1 MSRPR
6 SAAVLSALFLVGCQV
21 ILVTDKKQ
29 CASNADCVA
38 KGGANLVCVESVCRV
53 PADAGLGDAASDG
66 GEPWACLANPPG
78 KPLED
83 RSKLLLKRY
92 RYVVYSQDDCEH
104 NRAVPDMSVKLCSQR
119 DVGCQNPVE
128 VAQSDCD
135 GYFNLNA
142 VYEGFE
148 GYLLVTPPRP
158 AGQDGATGWSP
169 KVRQCFQELAAKE
182 AASGKSQERC
192 AVRLGDAGE
201 ALVPLPTDLM
211 PGIEMLVPPP
221 SKTDDPGAVLSPANS
236 TVCFSENTLRSLVN
250 AIGLGYE
257 SGAAHL
263 AVSARDCVDAPAA
276 GIAITV
282 AGGISPKSQVFYTD
296 AQGLPNTNQGET
308 SVDGSTGYVNLDPG
322 PTGLTSLSVT
332 ATRQATRER
341 VGVYAALVRS
351 GYVTIFNMAPL
362 KN

>member
-53 PADAGLGDAASDG
+53 PADAGLGDAATDG

-83 RSKLLLKRY
+83 RSKLLIRRN

-104 NRAVPDMSVKLCSQR
+104 KRPVPDMGVKLCSQR
-119 DVGCQNPVE
+119 DVACLSPVE
-128 VAQSDCD
+128 TARSDCD
-135 GYFNLNA
+135 GYFNLTA
-142 VYEGFE
+142 VYVGFE
-148 GYLLVTPPRP
+148 GYLLLTPPRP
-158 AGQDGATGWSP
+158 QLQDGATAWSP

-182 AASGKSQERC
+182 AAEGKSQERC
-192 AVRLGDAGE
+192 AVRLGTSGE
-201 ALVPLPTDLM
+201 AIVGLPPDLM

-221 SKTDDPGAVLSPANS
+221 STSDDPASSIPPSNS
-236 TVCFSENTLRSLVN
+236 TVSFSENTLRSLTA
-250 AIGLGYE
+250 AIGLAFDPNAG
-257 SGAAHL
+257 HL
-263 AVSARDCVDAPAA
+263 AVSARDCADRAAA
-276 GIAITV
+276 GVAITL
-282 AGGISPKSQVFYTD
+282 AGGIGPTSQVFYTD

-308 SVDGSTGYVNLDPG
+308 STEGDTGYLNLDAG
-322 PTGLTSLSVT
+322 PTGLASLSVT
-332 ATRQATRER
+332 ATRQSTRER
-341 VGVYAALVRS
+341 VGVYAALIRS
-351 GYVTIFNMAPL
+351 GHSTIFNMAPL